1 MNARPDSLMPAH
13 ADLSRSEFDEIA
25 RIMQEEARIHMPSH
39 KITLAQS
46 RLARRMRRLHL
57 NTWRSY
63 IDTVR
68 RDPGERGEMVVAL
81 TTNHTHFFREAHHYE
96 DLAKRLLPRFRAA
109 GREPIRIWSA
119 GCSTGEEVY
128 STAMTLLGDDTAS
141 AGWVRNAD
149 IKLLATDI
157 STPVVER
164 TRAAT
169 YSVESVAPIPPR
181 QRTAWTVPH
190 GTGEVKIADLPRSLV
205 TAQVLNLFGDW
216 PMQRKFDVIF
226 CRNVMIYFDD
236 DAKTELTTRFAQA
249 LKPGGTL
256 YIGHSER
263 LVGPDRNLLHT
274 AGQTIYILNE
284 GSR

>member
-1 MNARPDSLMPAH
+1 MNALPDVLMPTQ
-13 ADLSRSEFDEIA
+13 ADLSRAEFGEIA
-25 RIMQEEARIHMPSH
+25 EIMQAEARIHMPPH

-46 RLARRMRRLHL
+46 RLARRMRRLNL
-57 NTWRSY
+57 TTWRAY
-63 IDTVR
+63 IDRVR
-68 RDPGERGEMVVAL
+68 QDAVERGEMVIAL
-81 TTNHTHFFREAHHYE
+81 TTNHTHFFREAHHYS
-96 DLAKRLLPRFRAA
+96 DLSRRLLPRFRAA

-128 STAMTLLGDDTAS
+128 STAMTLLGEDMTSAS
-141 AGWVRNAD
+141 WARNAD
-149 IKLLATDI
+149 VKLLATDI

-164 TRAAT
+164 TRAAV
-169 YSVESVAPIPPR
+169 YSHEAIQAIPDR
-181 QRTAWTVPH
+181 QRQAWTVPH
-190 GTGEVKIADLPRSLV
+190 GPDEVRISDLPRSMV

-236 DAKTELTTRFAQA
+236 EAKADLTSRFAHA

-263 LVGPDRNLLHT
+263 LLGPDRTRFRT
-274 AGQTIYILNE
+274 AGQTIYILEE
-284 GSR
+284 GAS